1 LPECPMMT
9 RRTNGFNV
17 ENVDIEETLA
27 RASDLLGQRPRLVVT
42 RPGQPWVGL
51 TPDCAIHIAYDER
64 TRNRI
69 QEEAARLRW
78 AARQAIPVP
87 AVRDSRPEWLVT
99 ERAVND
105 GATGGRPYVEAAVGA
120 ARAISEAVEP
130 PPSVRGPL
138 PRHGGG
144 KWAGAV
150 RLSRIVRSPL
160 SPVEFRRARA
170 AATALPCDALAHG
183 DFVLHNILFDA
194 SRGTVTVIDWEFLRY
209 APRHFDLLLLWPRLS
224 AAGDRDIVMEQVL
237 RTTRDRR
244 AVGVLH
250 HWLSVRLLADLV
262 TKTPRP
268 EWARERVDE
277 AVRRVAEARSN
288 AAAWGA

>member
-1 LPECPMMT
+1 MMS
-9 RRTNGFNV
+9 RQPCGFNV
-17 ENVDIEETLA
+17 ENVDIEESLSRVA
-27 RASDLLGQRPRLVVT
+27 AVIGEEPRLVVT
-42 RPGQPWVGL
+42 RSGQPWVGL
-51 TPDCAIHIAYDER
+51 TTHCAVHIAYDER

-69 QEEAARLRW
+69 KEEAARLQW
-78 AARQAIPVP
+78 AARQGIPVP
-87 AVRDSRPEWLVT
+87 RVRESGPDWLVT

-105 GATGGRPYVEAAVGA
+105 GVTGGRRYVEAAVAA
-120 ARAISEAVEP
+120 ARAINRATEP

-144 KWAGAV
+144 YWSGLV

-160 SPVEFRRARA
+160 SPLEFRQARKA
-170 AATALPCDALAHG
+170 AAALPPGGLAHG

-209 APRHFDLLLLWPRLS
+209 APAHFDLLVLWPRL
-224 AAGDRDIVMEQVL
+224 AAAEDREVVMEAVL
-237 RTTRDRR
+237 STTQDRR

-262 TKTPRP
+262 TKAPPRA
-268 EWARERVDE
+268 WARERVDE

>member
-1 LPECPMMT
+1 MMAC
-9 RRTNGFNV
+9 RAYGFNV
-17 ENVDIEETLA
+17 ENVDIEETLS
-27 RASDLLGQRPRLVVT
+27 RASEMLGARPRLVVT

-51 TPDCAIHIAYDER
+51 TADCAIHIAYDER

-69 QEEAARLRW
+69 AEEAARLQW
-78 AARQAIPVP
+78 AARQGIPVP

-105 GATGGRPYVEAAVGA
+105 GATGGRPYVEAAVAA
-120 ARAISEAVEP
+120 ARAISGAAEP
-130 PPSVRGPL
+130 PPSVRAPL
-138 PRHGGG
+138 PSHGGG
-144 KWAGAV
+144 QWAGLV
-150 RLSRIVRSPL
+150 RLSRIARSPL
-160 SPVEFRRARA
+160 SPLEFRRARA
-170 AATALPCDALAHG
+170 AASALPGQALAHG

-194 SRGTVTVIDWEFLRY
+194 ARGTVTVIDWEFLRY
-209 APRHFDLLLLWPRLS
+209 APAHFDLLLLWPRLE
-224 AAGDRDIVMEQVL
+224 AAEDRAVVL
-237 RTTRDRR
+237 EAVLSTTQDRR

-262 TKTPRP
+262 TKTSPRA
-268 EWARERVDE
+268 WARDRIDE